1 MSEVIT
7 FTSGKGGVGKTTT
20 SERRSWTF
28 TIREKSNFDRHGH
41 RASQSRCCDGT
52 RKPDCI

>member
-7 FTSGKGGVGKTTT
+7 FTSWKGRRWQNNYH

-41 RASQSRCCDGT
+41 RALQSRCCDGT
-52 RKPDCI
+52 

>member
-7 FTSGKGGVGKTTT
+7 FTSGKGGVGKNNYH

-28 TIREKSNFDRHGH
+28 TIREKSNFD
-41 RASQSRCCDGT
+41 
-52 RKPDCI
+52 